1 MAATRSRVPR
11 SGATFAV
18 VALQAGQVSL
28 IGSDDFGVG
37 LGVESEAL
45 IFVSAWVVDALEGRG
60 AGTRVVSRAI
70 LALIVVIDIDA
81 GGFARGCDAGESSG
95 AEGIGRA
102 GIFLENSSSQR
113 ITSASGSDAEES
125 HAGLLAYVTSAKGVG
140 SALFTVVAVAA
151 STDPGD
157 ACASG
162 EIAIS
167 SLYATFS
174 EGAVSTEGGTSA
186 LAVVTAGGGEDA
198 TTGGRGG
205 VDEGIGL

>member
-1 MAATRSRVPR
+1 
-11 SGATFAV
+11 
-18 VALQAGQVSL
+18 
-28 IGSDDFGVG
+28 
-37 LGVESEAL
+37 
-45 IFVSAWVVDALEGRG
+45 
-60 AGTRVVSRAI
+60 
-70 LALIVVIDIDA
+70 LIVIIDIDA
-81 GGFARGCDAGESSG
+81 GGFARGVSDAGESSG
-95 AEGIGRA
+95 AEEIGRA
-102 GIFLENSSSQR
+102 AIFLENSSSHR
-113 ITSASGSDAEES
+113 ITCAAGANAEDS
-125 HAGLLAYVTSAKGVG
+125 HAGLLAYVTSAEGVG
-140 SALFTVVAVAA
+140 SALLAGVAVAA
-151 STDPGD
+151 GTDPGD